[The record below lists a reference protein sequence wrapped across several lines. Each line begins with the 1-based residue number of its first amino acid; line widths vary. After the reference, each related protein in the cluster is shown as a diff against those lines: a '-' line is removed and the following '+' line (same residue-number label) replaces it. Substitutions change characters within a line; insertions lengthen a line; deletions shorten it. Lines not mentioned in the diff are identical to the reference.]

1 MTATLLLGLALA
13 QQQPVWDKPNPDPAA
28 DMVDGILRYL
38 KAQQPQPRP
47 RDLAK
52 LLGVVDKR
60 LPQSQ
65 DLALNGTLQSPA
77 LRASHRNFKA
87 YAVRWPVL
95 DGITAEGLL
104 LQPSGPIR
112 ARIVAIPD
120 AGTQPEQFTTM
131 QSHAANG
138 AQVLIPVLIDRDS
151 KWSSNPEIGK
161 TTKQSHR
168 EFLYRMSFPLGRH
181 LVGYEVQKVLAA
193 VDWFAAQVPNV
204 RVTAYG
210 SGDGAA
216 IAAYAKALDPRIAKA
231 FGNGFP
237 WNRDAIAEEPIDRN
251 IWSIRQASNVEPL
264 PPFVETKPL
273 LNIPAAD
280 PEARMRRQFRELSD
294 FNQQLIA
301 KSERVRDSLWANTP
315 KDTIR
320 DSLWNDVLG
329 RIPKQQEL
337 PLNVRRKKSYET
349 PRWTGYEI
357 QFDVLSPHVFGYG
370 VLLVPKDIPAG
381 EKRAVIVAQHGL
393 HGRPQHMFLQ
403 PPGTREADVYRNIA
417 ATLAERGHIV
427 YVPQNPYTGVNAEFR
442 TIVRHG
448 NPLGLSLYSFI
459 LAQYEKMLD
468 VLALE
473 PAADMSRLGF
483 YGLSYGGK
491 TALRIPALL
500 PQFRAVVCSGDF
512 NEWIYKLST
521 VHATYSYMFT
531 PEYEILEY
539 GLANVANHAE
549 MAMLVAPRAFL
560 VERGHRDTVGADEWV
575 AYEFAKVKR
584 YYDENN
590 WGPRTGLALFNGPHR
605 IDGAEAIPFLEKW
618 LSQKTL
624 D

>member
-1 MTATLLLGLALA
+1 M
-13 QQQPVWDKPNPDPAA
+13 
-28 DMVDGILRYL
+28 
-38 KAQQPQPRP
+38 
-47 RDLAK
+47 
-52 LLGVVDKR
+52 
-60 LPQSQ
+60 S
-65 DLALNGTLQSPA
+65 
-77 LRASHRNFKA
+77 
-87 YAVRWPVL
+87 
-95 DGITAEGLL
+95 AEGLL

-112 ARIVAIPD
+112 ERIVAVPD
-120 AGTQPEQFTTM
+120 AGMQPEQFTTM
-131 QSHAANG
+131 QHHAAKG
-138 AQVLIPVLIDRDS
+138 AQVLIPLLIDRES
-151 KWSSNPEIGK
+151 KWSGNPDIGK

-181 LVGYEVQKVLAA
+181 LAGYEVQKVLAA
-193 VDWFAAQVPNV
+193 VDWFGAQSP
-204 RVTAYG
+204 RTAVSVYG
-210 SGDGAA
+210 IGDGAA

-231 FGNGFP
+231 YGNGFP
-237 WNRDAIAEEPIDRN
+237 WDRGNVAQEPIDRN
-251 IWSIRQASNVEPL
+251 IWKIRQASNVQPL
-264 PPFVETKPL
+264 ASFPEEAKPL
-273 LNIPAAD
+273 LEIPVAD
-280 PEARMRRQFRELSD
+280 AEARMHRQFDEIQE
-294 FNQQLIA
+294 FNQKLIP
-301 KSERVRDSLWANTP
+301 KSEHVRENLWSATP

-329 RIPKQQEL
+329 RIPKQTSL
-337 PLNVRRKKSYET
+337 PLNIRRKKSYET
-349 PRWTGYEI
+349 PKWTGYEV
-357 QFDVLSPHVFGYG
+357 QFDVLPHVFAYG
-370 VLLVPKDIPAG
+370 VLLVPNDIPAG
-381 EKRAVIVAQHGL
+381 EKRPVIVVQHGL

-403 PPGTREADVYRNIA
+403 TGTREADVYRNLA

-427 YVPQNPYTGVNAEFR
+427 YVPQNPYTGMNAEFR

-491 TALRIPALL
+491 TALRIPALM

-512 NEWIYKLST
+512 NEWIYKLTT
-521 VHATYSYMFT
+521 VNAAYSYMFT

-549 MAMLVAPRAFL
+549 MAMLIAPRAFL

-584 YYDENN
+584 YYDENG
-590 WGPRTGLALFNGPHR
+590 WGSRTGLALFNGPHR
-605 IDGAEAIPFLEKW
+605 IDGEESIPFLERW
-618 LSQKTL
+618 LAQKTL